1 MSLDD
6 SSFFRIWEIMIL
18 ENYFISVIN
27 LMYFVSFLLLS
38 ELNDLV

>member
-1 MSLDD
+1 
-6 SSFFRIWEIMIL
+6 MIL
-18 ENYFISVIN
+18 ENYFISVLN